1 MGQGE
6 ELGEVGPEMARTVW
20 APSAI
25 KTMLEEDLVS
35 RELLEDKVIKTM
47 LEQEL
52 ASKRLLEAK
61 AIKTMWVVD

>member
-1 MGQGE
+1 MGQVE

-20 APSAI
+20 GPSA
-25 KTMLEEDLVS
+25 
-35 RELLEDKVIKTM
+35 IKTM

-61 AIKTMWVVD
+61 AIKTMLVVD